1 MPWSEV
7 SVMDLR
13 LEFVMLAEQPGSNV
27 SALCRRFGI
36 SRKTG
41 YKWLGRA
48 GSGAALSDRSRRPRS
63 NPRRTPE
70 GMEAAVL
77 AVRSDH
83 PCWGGRKIAR
93 RLVDLGE
100 TDVPAPSTVTAILQ
114 HHGVALGQA
123 GTPAAFQRFER
134 SRPNELW
141 QMDFKGHFA
150 LAQGRCHPLT
160 VLDDCS
166 RFNLCLAA
174 CGNEQG
180 ETVQGASAGS
190 IPSLWPAGVDH
201 RRQRLALGRWTEH
214 AVHAARRLVSAPRH
228 RPQSQPSLSS
238 SDAGQGRALPPHAES
253 RTPGRSAFRR
263 SRALPAGLRP
273 LAHRLQLRA
282 APSGPRLG
290 RAGCPIPTQSASL
303 PRGPAAH
310 RVRARTSGPP
320 RPGQR
325 PHQLQRQDLQTA
337 QGVRRIPG
345 RTGANHPR
353 RNMEGD
359 LRKPPDRA
367 TRHARWH
374 SQNCYPCLR
383 TL

>member
-1 MPWSEV
+1 
-7 SVMDLR
+7 
-13 LEFVMLAEQPGSNV
+13 
-27 SALCRRFGI
+27 
-36 SRKTG
+36 
-41 YKWLGRA
+41 
-48 GSGAALSDRSRRPRS
+48 
-63 NPRRTPE
+63 
-70 GMEAAVL
+70 
-77 AVRSDH
+77 
-83 PCWGGRKIAR
+83 
-93 RLVDLGE
+93 
-100 TDVPAPSTVTAILQ
+100 
-114 HHGVALGQA
+114 
-123 GTPAAFQRFER
+123 
-134 SRPNELW
+134 
-141 QMDFKGHFA
+141 MDFKGHFA

-174 CGNEQG
+174 CGKRAG
-180 ETVQGASAGS
+180 RDGARASAGS

-310 RVRARTSGPP
+310 RVRRSNIRSAASRTKAASASKARSS
-320 RPGQR
+320 
-325 PHQLQRQDLQTA
+325 
-337 QGVRRIPG
+337 
-345 RTGANHPR
+345 NCPR
-353 RNMEGD
+353 RSPD
-359 LRKPPDRA
+359 TRSDWCQPPTTEHGR
-367 TRHARWH
+367 
-374 SQNCYPCLR
+374 
-383 TL
+383 

>member
-100 TDVPAPSTVTAILQ
+100 TDVPAPSTVT
-114 HHGVALGQA
+114 GD
-123 GTPAAFQRFER
+123 PAAPWRR
-134 SRPNELW
+134 LGAGRNACRLPALR
-141 QMDFKGHFA
+141 A
-150 LAQGRCHPLT
+150 LAAERALADGLQRPFCLGSGSLPSVDRAGRL
-160 VLDDCS
+160 
-166 RFNLCLAA
+166 LALQPVPGGLRQRA
-174 CGNEQG
+174 GRDG
-180 ETVQGASAGS
+180 ARASAGS

-238 SDAGQGRALPPHAES
+238 SDAGQGRALPRPRPFPE
-253 RTPGRSAFRR
+253 
-263 SRALPAGLRP
+263 ALPP
-273 LAHRLQLRA
+273 IEY
-282 APSGPRLG
+282 APE
-290 RAGCPIPTQSASL
+290 
-303 PRGPAAH
+303 
-310 RVRARTSGPP
+310 
-320 RPGQR
+320 
-325 PHQLQRQDLQTA
+325 HQ
-337 QGVRRIPG
+337 VRRVQDKG
-345 RTGANHPR
+345 RISFKGKIFKLPKAFA
-353 RNMEGD
+353 G
-359 LRKPPDRA
+359 
-367 TRHARWH
+367 
-374 SQNCYPCLR
+374 YPVGLVPTTHDGTWKVIFASR
-383 TL
+383 QIAQLDMRDGTVKTVTHVSEHL

>member
-41 YKWLGRA
+41 YKWLGPSWIGGGSVGSIAATPLQSAAHAGGDGGCSSGGAIGPSVLGRTQDRPPASGPGRDGCTGAIDGDGDPAAPWRRLGAGRNACRLPALRALAAERALADGLQRPFCLGSGSLPSVDRA
-48 GSGAALSDRSRRPRS
+48 GRLLALQPVPGGLRQRAGRDGAR
-63 NPRRTPE
+63 
-70 GMEAAVL
+70 
-77 AVRSDH
+77 
-83 PCWGGRKIAR
+83 
-93 RLVDLGE
+93 
-100 TDVPAPSTVTAILQ
+100 
-114 HHGVALGQA
+114 
-123 GTPAAFQRFER
+123 
-134 SRPNELW
+134 
-141 QMDFKGHFA
+141 
-150 LAQGRCHPLT
+150 
-160 VLDDCS
+160 
-166 RFNLCLAA
+166 
-174 CGNEQG
+174 
-180 ETVQGASAGS
+180 ASAGS

-214 AVHAARRLVSAPRH
+214 ADHAARRLVSAPRH

-325 PHQLQRQDLQTA
+325 PHQLQRQDIQTA

-345 RTGANHPR
+345 P
-353 RNMEGD
+353 D
-359 LRKPPDRA
+359 WCQPPTTEHGR
-367 TRHARWH
+367 
-374 SQNCYPCLR
+374 
-383 TL
+383 